1 MSFKFNKMK
10 KLLFA
15 LFFLVNVSCFSQT
28 IYNVILEQIAVG
40 DVNGPEAIAF
50 DGNGLMYT
58 ANEDGR
64 IIVLNRDGSNPQD
77 YAQTGGRPLGLKFDL
92 QGNLIVADAFQGL
105 LSIDTTGQITVLS
118 TSFAGVP
125 FMLTDD
131 LDIGSDGTIY
141 FSDASSLNSLGNH
154 TNDWGQPNGR
164 LLSYNPN
171 TDVTNL
177 LLDNLYF
184 ANGVA
189 LSHDESYLLV
199 NESAVNHIR
208 RYWLTGPNSG
218 QTDVFSNVNQFQGL
232 PDNITYNDD
241 SLFWVATFFGPVIA
255 LDNNGH
261 QMVQILSYAVK
272 YASNFYGPFRDAVGS
287 NKFLKTDKKNY
298 QMDFRNKDEALREVA
313 LDIKEGADMVMVK
326 PGLPYLDVI
335 KSVKDNFKIPVLA
348 YQVSGEY
355 SLLANGVMQGYIHK
369 NAILESLISFKRAGA
384 SAIITYYADKISKII
399 NDKSF

>member
-1 MSFKFNKMK
+1 MKIKSNKMK

-77 YAQTGGRPLGLKFDL
+77 YAQTGGRPLGLKFDS

-199 NESAVNHIR
+199 NESAVNHVR

-255 LDNNGH
+255 LDNNG
-261 QMVQILSYAVK
+261 QIVYQLNFNSNLLTENTSAIQYNDTLYLGTLHDSLIGKIPIPTEILLSNTEKISQKSEFTIYPNPTNENITISVNNHNGNINTEVYDIIGNRIQTTNKTTISLRDYSKGIYILKVAYGDRVEEVK
-272 YASNFYGPFRDAVGS
+272 V
-287 NKFLKTDKKNY
+287 
-298 QMDFRNKDEALREVA
+298 
-313 LDIKEGADMVMVK
+313 IKE
-326 PGLPYLDVI
+326 
-335 KSVKDNFKIPVLA
+335 
-348 YQVSGEY
+348 
-355 SLLANGVMQGYIHK
+355 
-369 NAILESLISFKRAGA
+369 
-384 SAIITYYADKISKII
+384 
-399 NDKSF
+399 

>member
-1 MSFKFNKMK
+1 MKIKSNKMK

-199 NESAVNHIR
+199 NESAVNHVR

-255 LDNNGH
+255 LDNNG
-261 QMVQILSYAVK
+261 QIVYQLNFNSNLLTENTSAIQYNDTLYLGTLHDSLIGKIPIPTEILLSNTEKISQKSEFTIYPNPTNENITISVNNHNGNINTEVYDIIGNRIQTTNKTNISLSDYANGIYILKV
-272 YASNFYGPFRDAVGS
+272 AYGDRVEQ
-287 NKFLKTDKKNY
+287 LK
-298 QMDFRNKDEALREVA
+298 V
-313 LDIKEGADMVMVK
+313 IKE
-326 PGLPYLDVI
+326 
-335 KSVKDNFKIPVLA
+335 
-348 YQVSGEY
+348 
-355 SLLANGVMQGYIHK
+355 
-369 NAILESLISFKRAGA
+369 
-384 SAIITYYADKISKII
+384 
-399 NDKSF
+399 

>member
-1 MSFKFNKMK
+1 MKIKSNKMK

-15 LFFLVNVSCFSQT
+15 LFFLVNLSCFSQT

-218 QTDVFSNVNQFQGL
+218 QTDVFSNVNQFQGR
-232 PDNITYNDD
+232 PDNISYNDD

-255 LDNNGH
+255 LDNNG
-261 QMVQILSYAVK
+261 QIVYQLNFNSNLLTENTSAIQYNDTLYLGTLHDSLIGKIPIPTEILLSNTESISQKSDFTIYPNPTKENITLNIHNFNGSIIAEVYDIIGNKLQTTNKTNISLSDYANGIYILKV
-272 YASNFYGPFRDAVGS
+272 AYGDRVEE
-287 NKFLKTDKKNY
+287 LK
-298 QMDFRNKDEALREVA
+298 V
-313 LDIKEGADMVMVK
+313 IKE
-326 PGLPYLDVI
+326 
-335 KSVKDNFKIPVLA
+335 
-348 YQVSGEY
+348 
-355 SLLANGVMQGYIHK
+355 
-369 NAILESLISFKRAGA
+369 
-384 SAIITYYADKISKII
+384 
-399 NDKSF
+399 

>member
-1 MSFKFNKMK
+1 MKIKSNKMK

-255 LDNNGH
+255 LDNNG
-261 QMVQILSYAVK
+261 QIVYQLNFNSNLLTENTSAIQYNDTLYLGTLHDSLIGKIPIPTEILLSNTESISQKSDFTIYPNPTKENITLNIHNFNGSIIAEVYDIIGNKLQTTNKTNTSLSDYANGIYILKV
-272 YASNFYGPFRDAVGS
+272 AYGDRVEE
-287 NKFLKTDKKNY
+287 LK
-298 QMDFRNKDEALREVA
+298 V
-313 LDIKEGADMVMVK
+313 IKE
-326 PGLPYLDVI
+326 
-335 KSVKDNFKIPVLA
+335 
-348 YQVSGEY
+348 
-355 SLLANGVMQGYIHK
+355 
-369 NAILESLISFKRAGA
+369 
-384 SAIITYYADKISKII
+384 
-399 NDKSF
+399 

>member
-1 MSFKFNKMK
+1 MKIKSNKMK

-77 YAQTGGRPLGLKFDL
+77 YAQTGGRPLGLKFDS

-105 LSIDTTGQITVLS
+105 LSIDSTGQITVLS

-255 LDNNGH
+255 LDNNG
-261 QMVQILSYAVK
+261 QIVYQLNFNSNLLTENTSAVQYNDTLYLGTLHDSLIGKIPIPTEILL
-272 YASNFYGPFRDAVGS
+272 SNTEKISQKSEFTIYPNPTNENITISVNNHNGNINTEVYDIIGNRIQTTNKTTICLRDYSKGIYILKVAYGDRVEE
-287 NKFLKTDKKNY
+287 LK
-298 QMDFRNKDEALREVA
+298 V
-313 LDIKEGADMVMVK
+313 IKE
-326 PGLPYLDVI
+326 
-335 KSVKDNFKIPVLA
+335 
-348 YQVSGEY
+348 
-355 SLLANGVMQGYIHK
+355 
-369 NAILESLISFKRAGA
+369 
-384 SAIITYYADKISKII
+384 
-399 NDKSF
+399 

>member
-1 MSFKFNKMK
+1 MKIESNKMK
-10 KLLFA
+10 KLLFS

-199 NESAVNHIR
+199 NESAVNHVR

-255 LDNNGH
+255 LDNNG
-261 QMVQILSYAVK
+261 QIVYQLNFNSNLLTENTSAIEYNDTLYLGTLHDSLIGKIPIPTEILLSNTESISQK
-272 YASNFYGPFRDAVGS
+272 YDFTIYPNPTNENITISVNNHNGNINTEVYDIIGNRIQTTNKTTICLRDYSKGIYILKVAYGDRVEE
-287 NKFLKTDKKNY
+287 LK
-298 QMDFRNKDEALREVA
+298 V
-313 LDIKEGADMVMVK
+313 IKE
-326 PGLPYLDVI
+326 
-335 KSVKDNFKIPVLA
+335 
-348 YQVSGEY
+348 
-355 SLLANGVMQGYIHK
+355 
-369 NAILESLISFKRAGA
+369 
-384 SAIITYYADKISKII
+384 
-399 NDKSF
+399 

>member
-1 MSFKFNKMK
+1 MWIMKIKSNKMK

-77 YAQTGGRPLGLKFDL
+77 YAQTGGRPLGLKFDS

-199 NESAVNHIR
+199 NESAVNHVR

-255 LDNNGH
+255 LDNNG
-261 QMVQILSYAVK
+261 QIVYQLNFN
-272 YASNFYGPFRDAVGS
+272 SNLLTENTSAIQYNDT
-287 NKFLKTDKKNY
+287 L
-298 QMDFRNKDEALREVA
+298 
-313 LDIKEGADMVMVK
+313 
-326 PGLPYLDVI
+326 YLGTLHDSLI
-335 KSVKDNFKIPVLA
+335 GKIPIPT
-348 YQVSGEY
+348 EI
-355 SLLANGVMQGYIHK
+355 LLSNT
-369 NAILESLISFKRAGA
+369 E
-384 SAIITYYADKISKII
+384 KISQKSEFTIYPNPTNENITISVNNHNGNINTEVYDIIGNRIQTTNKTTISLRDYSKGIYILKVAYGDRVEELKII
-399 NDKSF
+399 KQ

>member
-1 MSFKFNKMK
+1 MWIMKIKSNKMK

-77 YAQTGGRPLGLKFDL
+77 YAQTGGRPLGLKFDS

-199 NESAVNHIR
+199 NESAVNHVR

-255 LDNNGH
+255 LDNNG
-261 QMVQILSYAVK
+261 QIVYQLNFNSNLLTENTSAIQYNDTLYLGTLHDSLIGKIPIPTEILLSNTEKISQKSEFTIYPNPTNENITISVNNHNGNINTEVYDIIGKRSQTTNKTTISLRDYSKGIYILKVAYGDRVEEVK
-272 YASNFYGPFRDAVGS
+272 V
-287 NKFLKTDKKNY
+287 
-298 QMDFRNKDEALREVA
+298 
-313 LDIKEGADMVMVK
+313 IKE
-326 PGLPYLDVI
+326 
-335 KSVKDNFKIPVLA
+335 
-348 YQVSGEY
+348 
-355 SLLANGVMQGYIHK
+355 
-369 NAILESLISFKRAGA
+369 
-384 SAIITYYADKISKII
+384 
-399 NDKSF
+399 

>member
-1 MSFKFNKMK
+1 MKIKSNKMK

-15 LFFLVNVSCFSQT
+15 LFFLVNLSCFSQT

-199 NESAVNHIR
+199 NESAVNHVR

-255 LDNNGH
+255 LDNNG
-261 QMVQILSYAVK
+261 QIVYQLNFN
-272 YASNFYGPFRDAVGS
+272 SNLLTENTSAIQYNDTLYLGTLHDSLIGKIPIPTEILLS
-287 NKFLKTDKKNY
+287 NKKNISQKSDFTIYPNPTNENITISVNNHNGNINTEVYDLIGNRLQVTNETTISLRDYARGIYIIKVAYGDKVEK
-298 QMDFRNKDEALREVA
+298 
-313 LDIKEGADMVMVK
+313 VK
-326 PGLPYLDVI
+326 VI
-335 KSVKDNFKIPVLA
+335 KD
-348 YQVSGEY
+348 
-355 SLLANGVMQGYIHK
+355 
-369 NAILESLISFKRAGA
+369 
-384 SAIITYYADKISKII
+384 
-399 NDKSF
+399 

>member
-1 MSFKFNKMK
+1 MKIKSNKMK

-77 YAQTGGRPLGLKFDL
+77 YAQTGGRPLGLKFDS

-105 LSIDTTGQITVLS
+105 LSIDSTGQITVLS

-241 SLFWVATFFGPVIA
+241 SLFWVATFFGPLIA
-255 LDNNGH
+255 LDNNG
-261 QMVQILSYAVK
+261 QIVYQLNFNSNLLTENTSAIQYNDTLYLGTLHDSLIGKIPIPTEILLSNTESISQKSDFTIYPNPTNENITISVNNHNGNINTEVYDIIGNRIQSTNKTNISLSDYANGIYILKV
-272 YASNFYGPFRDAVGS
+272 AYGDRV
-287 NKFLKTDKKNY
+287 
-298 QMDFRNKDEALREVA
+298 EELRV
-313 LDIKEGADMVMVK
+313 IKE
-326 PGLPYLDVI
+326 
-335 KSVKDNFKIPVLA
+335 
-348 YQVSGEY
+348 
-355 SLLANGVMQGYIHK
+355 
-369 NAILESLISFKRAGA
+369 
-384 SAIITYYADKISKII
+384 
-399 NDKSF
+399 

>member
-1 MSFKFNKMK
+1 MKIKSNKMK

-199 NESAVNHIR
+199 NESAVNHVR

-255 LDNNGH
+255 LDNNG
-261 QMVQILSYAVK
+261 QIVYQLNFNSNLLTENTSAVQYNDTLYLGTLHDSLIGKIPIPTEILLSNTEKISQKSEFTIYPNPTNENITISVNNHNGNINTEVYDIIGNRIQTTNKTTISLRDYSKGIYILKVAYGDRVEEVK
-272 YASNFYGPFRDAVGS
+272 V
-287 NKFLKTDKKNY
+287 
-298 QMDFRNKDEALREVA
+298 
-313 LDIKEGADMVMVK
+313 IKE
-326 PGLPYLDVI
+326 
-335 KSVKDNFKIPVLA
+335 
-348 YQVSGEY
+348 
-355 SLLANGVMQGYIHK
+355 
-369 NAILESLISFKRAGA
+369 
-384 SAIITYYADKISKII
+384 
-399 NDKSF
+399 